1 MVTLRDAA
9 LHKVVTGDTSLDE
22 AVRKTQTDELEIEM
36 SGVIEK
42 G

>member
-1 MVTLRDAA
+1 